1 MASGFSLTQRL
12 EKFVHN
18 LGRDLLGKMR
28 RHRKSLIKS
37 KYKWWNTSCAL
48 RGGIVIVFIVVV
60 MCFIKICG
68 VHIYFIYVDVSYG

>member
-28 RHRKSLIKS
+28 RHRKSLLGS
-37 KYKWWNTSCAL
+37 KHKRCSTCCAL
-48 RGGIVIVFIVVV
+48 RGGIVIVLIVAV
-60 MCFIKICG
+60 MCFI
-68 VHIYFIYVDVSYG
+68 